1 MASGA
6 AGAPEYQE
14 REVRREVTPPPAA
27 GAVQTSAAAV
37 TPARNAVQW
46 GPVWAGLIG
55 TFAIFMLLET
65 LAAGIG
71 LVTTNDSGTGAWVTG
86 IVALIAFFVGG
97 WIAQV
102 TSVVRGSQAGILNG
116 LMVWALGTVLFFLL
130 SLFGLSALF
139 GAIGSVVSQF
149 FAVSRTI
156 GNVTTVVV
164 ATNASAAGWGAF
176 FTLLLTAILAAIGG
190 WVGDR
195 MGPIGWT
202 RSPEPPRN
210 P

>member
-14 REVRREVTPPPAA
+14 REVRREVTPPPAS

-202 RSPEPPRN
+202 RNPQASPTA
-210 P
+210 